1 MTWGALY
8 FYYHCPDCGFK
19 FEYALDMME
28 EFGTDFGKC
37 PKCGA
42 MGVYESDG
50 PRAKN
55 DAEYF
60 EVE

>member
-8 FYYHCPDCGFK
+8 MYYHCPECGFK
-19 FEYALDMME
+19 FEYALDLMQEFVE
-28 EFGTDFGKC
+28 EFGYC
-37 PKCGA
+37 PKCKV
-42 MGVYESDG
+42 MGVYEKEGARQVD
-50 PRAKN
+50 

>member
-28 EFGTDFGKC
+28 EFGADFGKC
-37 PKCGA
+37 PKCGNRQQIEIL
-42 MGVYESDG
+42 GG
-50 PRAKN
+50 
-55 DAEYF
+55 
-60 EVE
+60 